1 MASSNQSLPQSQRL
15 NDDAVSVAVVGGGAA
30 GLTAAI
36 AAAELLLKEQAPGR
50 VIVLD
55 GAKHIGAKILV
66 SGGGRCNV
74 THDVVT
80 PKDFFG
86 NRNIIRNVLAAF
98 PVDRTIAWFASL
110 GIDLKREPTG
120 KLFPTTNT
128 ARTVLNALLNRAR
141 HVGVTICPDHR
152 VREIS
157 RSGSGYRVHHT
168 HSSIQAARVILAAGG
183 QSLPRTGSDGF
194 GYRLAQALGHRVTP
208 TAPALV
214 PLVLEQSMFHA
225 TLSGLSHEVQL
236 TTVVE
241 GREADRRTGSLL
253 WTHFGISGP
262 VVMDASRFWTLA
274 TNRGAQ
280 ADLYGNFMPSR
291 TTDELKTWLTVQAT
305 EHPKRSL
312 TKTLTL
318 LVPERLAY
326 CLCVY
331 CSCDPLKAHAQVSRI
346 DRNRLLDTLTKFRF
360 PIQQDRGWNFAEV
373 TAGGVPLDEID
384 YRTMESKVVPKLY
397 LIGEMLDCD
406 GRIGGFNFQWAWTTG
421 WLAGQ
426 SAAKSLLADD
436 ITSRNS

>member
-120 KLFPTTNT
+120 KLFPTTDT

-168 HSSIQAARVILAAGG
+168 PQLDPGRSRDSCRRRSV
-183 QSLPRTGSDGF
+183 
-194 GYRLAQALGHRVTP
+194 VTKN
-208 TAPALV
+208 
-214 PLVLEQSMFHA
+214 
-225 TLSGLSHEVQL
+225 G
-236 TTVVE
+236 
-241 GREADRRTGSLL
+241 
-253 WTHFGISGP
+253 
-262 VVMDASRFWTLA
+262 
-274 TNRGAQ
+274 
-280 ADLYGNFMPSR
+280 
-291 TTDELKTWLTVQAT
+291 K
-305 EHPKRSL
+305 
-312 TKTLTL
+312 
-318 LVPERLAY
+318 
-326 CLCVY
+326 
-331 CSCDPLKAHAQVSRI
+331 
-346 DRNRLLDTLTKFRF
+346 
-360 PIQQDRGWNFAEV
+360 
-373 TAGGVPLDEID
+373 
-384 YRTMESKVVPKLY
+384 
-397 LIGEMLDCD
+397 
-406 GRIGGFNFQWAWTTG
+406 
-421 WLAGQ
+421 
-426 SAAKSLLADD
+426 
-436 ITSRNS
+436 